1 MERQDCETLLHS
13 DARTLSWIASKMTCE
28 EGEFNFKLKGK
39 VPYYLSNLFHGN
51 LRDVLMV
58 SCIDGLKLKLPKLPL
73 VALSPLMR
81 DELRHRDEE
90 DHVITTERES
100 SDILQVL
107 YTVYTL
113 IIKGAEWAV
122 YQSTIGCAHYN
133 GLTAICERN
142 TN

>member
-1 MERQDCETLLHS
+1 MPSRCIGTQSERQDCETLLHS

-81 DELRHRDEE
+81 DELSHRDEE

-107 YTVYTL
+107 FSLSQCFIFLFTFCSLL
-113 IIKGAEWAV
+113 I
-122 YQSTIGCAHYN
+122 H
-133 GLTAICERN
+133 LT
-142 TN
+142 T